1 MPSTF
6 EEDLDI
12 SEFPEVH
19 EYPVATATHKAIQVY
34 EKLVVSRLAVSSC
47 RFLISLMKEENP
59 DNAPDIVI
67 AGAMFSYQIA

>member
-12 SEFPEVH
+12 SEFSEVH

-47 RFLISLMKEENP
+47 
-59 DNAPDIVI
+59 
-67 AGAMFSYQIA
+67 

>member
-12 SEFPEVH
+12 SEFSEVH
-19 EYPVATATHKAIQVY
+19 EYPVATAAHKAIQVY

-47 RFLISLMKEENP
+47 WFLISPMKEETP
-59 DNAPDIVI
+59 DDAPDIVI
-67 AGAMFSYQIA
+67 AGAMSSFRSA

>member
-67 AGAMFSYQIA
+67 AGAMFSYQNA

>member
-6 EEDLDI
+6 KEDLDI

-34 EKLVVSRLAVSSC
+34 EKLVVSRFWALA
-47 RFLISLMKEENP
+47 FIFDFLLISLIEGRK
-59 DNAPDIVI
+59 
-67 AGAMFSYQIA
+67 S

>member
-19 EYPVATATHKAIQVY
+19 EYPVATASHKAIQVY
-34 EKLVVSRLAVSSC
+34 EKLVVSRLPAVSS
-47 RFLISLMKEENP
+47 
-59 DNAPDIVI
+59 
-67 AGAMFSYQIA
+67 Y

>member
-34 EKLVVSRLAVSSC
+34 EKLVVSRLVVSSC
-47 RFLISLMKEENP
+47 
-59 DNAPDIVI
+59 
-67 AGAMFSYQIA
+67 